1 MQNLMTKKLVN
12 AILATC
18 LLFGSLYLPAFAAEA
33 NGAQPAAVKP
43 PVKKSAENYFLEGT
57 RCLQQKKIACA
68 TLALANISSLSP
80 YAKLLKGSIAWSES
94 RVDESLLL
102 LLPLQSEKLLII
114 DAKIS
119 LHQHLAKAFASLG
132 DTQQALWHL
141 MQAEAAVISAE
152 QEAKVSH
159 IENTHQ
165 EIWAL
170 LSNQSQ
176 NQLITMR
183 GDNTDNEFQ
192 GWIDLSLA
200 AKNQDAATSI
210 ASWLTYYPD
219 HNARA
224 LAKNLALQSNANA
237 SKISPVTQGSIALI
251 LPITDEANITQ
262 AEAFQQGLQ
271 AALTKHGLNNE
282 IKTYISANNLEAI
295 IEQYAQAKSEGAT
308 YFIALQLSDDD
319 TPADMASYL
328 DAHHI
333 LSIGLPLKH
342 EATRMAKFAASHA
355 MQHLLIIN
363 TDSEAAQAM
372 TTSFRAAWQAELG
385 ASDQNDQISAITLPD
400 GVTAEELNLFD
411 LKAQVAAIG
420 HDMVVLTMS
429 ASDVRTIRPHLN
441 ISTPTLA
448 FSDVNDTSSS
458 DTTLNALRFVDI
470 PFLLPT
476 NNVAFTAYKDASANL
491 NSNELLRWFALG
503 VDALQLLA
511 ASKQANNSEV
521 IINGLTGELTLDQA
535 GHINRQL
542 SMARFTFNGIKLEQ

>member
-1 MQNLMTKKLVN
+1 
-12 AILATC
+12 
-18 LLFGSLYLPAFAAEA
+18 
-33 NGAQPAAVKP
+33 
-43 PVKKSAENYFLEGT
+43 
-57 RCLQQKKIACA
+57 
-68 TLALANISSLSP
+68 
-80 YAKLLKGSIAWSES
+80 
-94 RVDESLLL
+94 
-102 LLPLQSEKLLII
+102 
-114 DAKIS
+114 
-119 LHQHLAKAFASLG
+119 
-132 DTQQALWHL
+132 

-152 QEAKVSH
+152 QEAKASH

-200 AKNQDAATSI
+200 AKNQDVASSI
-210 ASWLTYYPD
+210 ANWLTYYPD

-224 LAKNLALQSNANA
+224 LAKNLALQSNASA
-237 SKISPVTQGSIALI
+237 SKISPVTQGGIALI

-282 IKTYISANNLEAI
+282 IKTYISANSLEAI
-295 IEQYAQAKSEGAT
+295 IEQHAQARSEGAT

-328 DAHHI
+328 DSHHM
-333 LSIGLPLKH
+333 LSIGLPLKD
-342 EATRMAKFAASHA
+342 EATQMAKFATSHA

-372 TTSFRAAWQAELG
+372 TSSFRAAWQAELG
-385 ASDQNDQISAITLPD
+385 TSDQNDQISAITLPD

-411 LKAQVAAIG
+411 LKAQVAVTS
-420 HDMVVLTMS
+420 HDMVVLAMS
-429 ASDVRTIRPHLN
+429 ATDVRTIRPHLN

-458 DTTLNALRFVDI
+458 GTTLNALRFVDI

-476 NNVAFTAYKDASANL
+476 NNGAFTAYKDASANL

-511 ASKQANNSEV
+511 ASTQANNSEV
-521 IINGLTGELTLDQA
+521 IVNGLTGELTLDQA

-542 SMARFTFNGIKLEQ
+542 SMARFTFNGIELEP